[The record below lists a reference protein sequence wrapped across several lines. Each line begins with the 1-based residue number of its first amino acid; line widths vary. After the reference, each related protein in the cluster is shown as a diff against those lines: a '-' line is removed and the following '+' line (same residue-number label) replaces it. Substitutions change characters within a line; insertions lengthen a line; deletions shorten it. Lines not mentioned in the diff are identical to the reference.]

1 MGKSKKVND
10 IDNQVI
16 NVETQVENPTIENV
30 SENVSETA
38 AEVTEVAEAT
48 EVTEVA
54 EVAEATEATET
65 ATAIEEMTIDKSREI
80 AKDLL
85 TKYVT
90 ISDIRKYA
98 YGKLIAKYGKS
109 GTTTIL
115 ASCKDYRKAQLDLH
129 KDKAM
134 GVLSY
139 DSVLEREFE
148 ALKQSA
154 DFGVIAKYAGK
165 IYDNVQSF
173 VASCFTYVD
182 ENGMPLHKVSRCGYE
197 SDGTTLTI
205 VERFEEMTLEK
216 GETAISVLR
225 TCLKNLAK
233 VANILTIKTNG
244 KVLKNVVAN
253 SFIGAY
259 LPKTDSTTGKIVKG
273 DKIVDYFYYNPQIV
287 NDWLTL
293 SAFNRF
299 SN

>member
-1 MGKSKKVND
+1 MSKSKKMTNG
-10 IDNQVI
+10 DNEVI
-16 NVETQVENPTIENV
+16 TIESTSIEIANVENPISESASENV

-38 AEVTEVAEAT
+38 NV
-48 EVTEVA
+48 
-54 EVAEATEATET
+54 
-65 ATAIEEMTIDKSREI
+65 IEEMTVEKSREI
-80 AKDLL
+80 AKELL

-90 ISDIRKYA
+90 ISNVRKNA
-98 YGKLIAKYGKS
+98 YGDLIAKYGKS
-109 GTTTIL
+109 GTTSIL
-115 ASCKDYRKAQLDLH
+115 ASCKDYRQAQLDLH
-129 KDKAM
+129 RDKAM

-139 DSVLEREFE
+139 DSVLAREFE
-148 ALKQSA
+148 ALKQSS
-154 DFGVIAKYAGK
+154 DFGAIAKYAGK
-165 IYDNVQSF
+165 IYDNVNSF
-173 VASCFTYVD
+173 VAGCFTYVS
-182 ENGMPLHKVSRCGYE
+182 ESGAPLHKVSRCGFE
-197 SDGTTLTI
+197 NDGTTTII

-244 KVLKNVVAN
+244 KVLKNIITT

-273 DKIVDYFYYNPQIV
+273 DKIADYFYNPQIV

-293 SAFNRF
+293 SVFNRL